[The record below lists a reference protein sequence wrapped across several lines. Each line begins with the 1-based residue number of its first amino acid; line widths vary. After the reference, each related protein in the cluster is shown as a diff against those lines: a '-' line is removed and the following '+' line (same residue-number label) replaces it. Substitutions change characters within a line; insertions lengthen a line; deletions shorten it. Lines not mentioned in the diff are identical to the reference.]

1 RAMSRASTVIKEGVR
16 IIQGTPTSPLQ
27 KPTLFLNIVRHTVP
41 GEPPRTIASLSMAR
55 PGRAG
60 YVIKELIADLAVEP
74 KAAVEKA
81 VAIAKRGDVEEIY
94 LNADLSK
101 LPFLKSAAAG

>member
-1 RAMSRASTVIKEGVR
+1 MSRASTVIKEGVR
-16 IIQGTPTSPLQ
+16 IIQGTPAAPLQ
-27 KPTLFLNIVRHTVP
+27 KPTLFLSVRRHSVP
-41 GEPPRTIASLSMAR
+41 GQPTRTTASLSMAR

-60 YVIKELIADLAVEP
+60 YVIKELIADLELDP

-81 VAIAKRGDVEEIY
+81 VAIARRGDVEEIY

-101 LPFLKSAAAG
+101 LPFVKSAAAG

>member
-1 RAMSRASTVIKEGVR
+1 MARSSMIVKEGVR
-16 IIQGTPTSPLQ
+16 IIQGTPKAPLQ
-27 KPTLFLNIVRHTVP
+27 RPTLFLSVLQHTVLGQP
-41 GEPPRTIASLSMAR
+41 TRTTASLSMAR

-60 YVIKELIADLAVEP
+60 YVIKELIADLELDP